1 MEKKEKTAT
10 ANTGLV
16 DSVDALIA
24 KMAQV
29 REAQQKFATYTQEQV
44 DKIFF
49 AASVAANQARIP
61 LAKMAVE
68 ETRMGRVDSKI
79 AKCKNKSKST
89 WWRMKDQKSRGIIER
104 DEVNGIMK
112 VAKPIGVVGCVTATT
127 NPVINPM
134 HNSMCALKCG
144 NAVIICPHPRAK
156 GVGVRA
162 VELMN
167 EALDKLG
174 MPKNLIQIIKEPT
187 MELSAGLM
195 KTVDLCICTGGPGLV
210 KVAYSSGKPALG
222 VGQGN
227 VQVLVDRDVDYD
239 EVAKMVIAGRT
250 FDNGVLCTCEQNV
263 ICPKDKVDEMVAALR
278 ANGAY
283 YIDNQADADKVR
295 NSAFPDGVFNKEW
308 TGTTI
313 QQMADLAGLEG
324 IPEDTKVLVCCTKGY
339 ARQEVLA
346 KEKLFP
352 MLALFTYDTWE
363 ECMEIARANL
373 EMEGMGHSVVI
384 HSNNTEHIE
393 AVPTVVNV
401 SRYAVNQVGGTALG
415 GAMDNGLNPTTT
427 LGCGTWGNNAISEN
441 LWFTHLMNVSRISY
455 KVPDMYIPTD
465 EEIWAD

>member
-1 MEKKEKTAT
+1 
-10 ANTGLV
+10 
-16 DSVDALIA
+16 
-24 KMAQV
+24 
-29 REAQQKFATYTQEQV
+29 
-44 DKIFF
+44 
-49 AASVAANQARIP
+49 
-61 LAKMAVE
+61 
-68 ETRMGRVDSKI
+68 
-79 AKCKNKSKST
+79 
-89 WWRMKDQKSRGIIER
+89 
-104 DEVNGIMK
+104 
-112 VAKPIGVVGCVTATT
+112 
-127 NPVINPM
+127 
-134 HNSMCALKCG
+134 MCALKCG

-324 IPEDTKVLVCCTKGY
+324 TLRIPRSWY
-339 ARQEVLA
+339 AA
-346 KEKLFP
+346 P
-352 MLALFTYDTWE
+352 
-363 ECMEIARANL
+363 RA
-373 EMEGMGHSVVI
+373 MPSGGPGEG
-384 HSNNTEHIE
+384 E
-393 AVPTVVNV
+393 AVPHAGALHL
-401 SRYAVNQVGGTALG
+401 RHLG
-415 GAMDNGLNPTTT
+415 GVHGDRPGQPGDGGYGPQRGHPLQQHRAYRGCSHRRQRVPLCSQSGRRAPLWAALWTT
-427 LGCGTWGNNAISEN
+427 
-441 LWFTHLMNVSRISY
+441 V
-455 KVPDMYIPTD
+455 
-465 EEIWAD
+465 

>member
-1 MEKKEKTAT
+1 MEAHEYLQSLVAAARVAQKEYEKMPQAQ
-10 ANTGLV
+10 
-16 DSVDALIA
+16 VDAAVKAIGKA
-24 KMAQV
+24 VYDNA
-29 REAQQKFATYTQEQV
+29 EE
-44 DKIFF
+44 
-49 AASVAANQARIP
+49 
-61 LAKMAVE
+61 LAHMAVE
-68 ETRMGRVDSKI
+68 ETRMGRYDSKI

-89 WWRMKDQKSRGIIER
+89 WWRMKDLKSRGIIER

-144 NAVIICPHPRAK
+144 NAIIICPHPRAK
-156 GVGVRA
+156 GVGVRT

-174 MPKNLIQIIKEPT
+174 MPKNLIQIIAEPT

-195 KTVDLCICTGGPGLV
+195 KEVDLCICTGGPGLV

-227 VQVLVDRDVDYD
+227 VQVLVDRDVDYN
-239 EVAKMVIAGRT
+239 EVAKMVITGRT

-263 ICPKDKVDEMVAALR
+263 ICPKDKVEEMIAALK

-283 YIDNQADADKVR
+283 YISTQEEADKVR
-295 NSAFPDGVFNKEW
+295 ESAFPDGIFNKVW

-313 QQMADLAGLEG
+313 QQMADLAGLENV
-324 IPEDTKVLVCCTKGY
+324 PEDTKVIVSCTKGY
-339 ARQEVLA
+339 GRNEVLA

-373 EMEGMGHSVVI
+373 AVEGMGHSCVI
-384 HSNNTEHIE
+384 HSNTTEHIE
-393 AVPTVVNV
+393 AVPNVVDV

-455 KVPDMYIPTD
+455 KVKDMYIPSD

>member
-1 MEKKEKTAT
+1 
-10 ANTGLV
+10 
-16 DSVDALIA
+16 
-24 KMAQV
+24 
-29 REAQQKFATYTQEQV
+29 
-44 DKIFF
+44 
-49 AASVAANQARIP
+49 
-61 LAKMAVE
+61 
-68 ETRMGRVDSKI
+68 
-79 AKCKNKSKST
+79 
-89 WWRMKDQKSRGIIER
+89 
-104 DEVNGIMK
+104 
-112 VAKPIGVVGCVTATT
+112 
-127 NPVINPM
+127 
-134 HNSMCALKCG
+134 
-144 NAVIICPHPRAK
+144 
-156 GVGVRA
+156 
-162 VELMN
+162 
-167 EALDKLG
+167 
-174 MPKNLIQIIKEPT
+174 
-187 MELSAGLM
+187 
-195 KTVDLCICTGGPGLV
+195 
-210 KVAYSSGKPALG
+210 
-222 VGQGN
+222 
-227 VQVLVDRDVDYD
+227 
-239 EVAKMVIAGRT
+239 MVIAGRT

-427 LGCGTWGNNAISEN
+427 LGCGTWGNNATSEN

>member
-1 MEKKEKTAT
+1 MAREII
-10 ANTGLV
+10 
-16 DSVDALIA
+16 DSVEKLEAELDRVRA
-24 KMAQV
+24 AQ
-29 REAQQKFATYTQEQV
+29 REFATYTQEQV

-49 AASVAANQARIP
+49 AAAMAANKARIP

>member
-1 MEKKEKTAT
+1 MEAHEYLQSLVAAARVAQKEYEKMPQAQ
-10 ANTGLV
+10 
-16 DSVDALIA
+16 VDAAVKAIGKA
-24 KMAQV
+24 VYDNA
-29 REAQQKFATYTQEQV
+29 EE
-44 DKIFF
+44 
-49 AASVAANQARIP
+49 
-61 LAKMAVE
+61 LAHMAVE
-68 ETRMGRVDSKI
+68 ETRMGRYDSKI

-89 WWRMKDQKSRGIIER
+89 WWRMKDLKSRGIIER
-104 DEVNGIMK
+104 DEVNGIIK

-156 GVGVRA
+156 GVGVRT

-174 MPKNLIQIIKEPT
+174 MPKNLIQIIAEPT

-195 KTVDLCICTGGPGLV
+195 KEVDLCICTGGPGLV

-227 VQVLVDRDVDYD
+227 VQVLVDRDVDYN
-239 EVAKMVIAGRT
+239 EVAKMVITGRT

-263 ICPKDKVDEMVAALR
+263 ICPKDKVEEMIAALK

-283 YIDNQADADKVR
+283 YISTQEEADKVR
-295 NSAFPDGVFNKEW
+295 ESAFPDGIFNKVW

-313 QQMADLAGLEG
+313 QQMADLAGLENV
-324 IPEDTKVLVCCTKGY
+324 PEDTKVIVSCTKGY
-339 ARQEVLA
+339 GRNEVLA

-373 EMEGMGHSVVI
+373 AVEGMGHSCVI
-384 HSNNTEHIE
+384 HSNTTEHIE
-393 AVPTVVNV
+393 AVPNVVDV

-455 KVPDMYIPTD
+455 KVKDMYIPSD

>member
-1 MEKKEKTAT
+1 MYKRQAQKEF
-10 ANTGLV
+10 
-16 DSVDALIA
+16 
-24 KMAQV
+24 
-29 REAQQKFATYTQEQV
+29 ETYTQEKV
-44 DKIFF
+44 DEAVRAIGK
-49 AASVAANQARIP
+49 SVYDHAEE

>member
-1 MEKKEKTAT
+1 MQAHEYLQSLVAAARVAQKEYEKMPQAQ
-10 ANTGLV
+10 
-16 DSVDALIA
+16 VDAAVKAIGKA
-24 KMAQV
+24 VYDNA
-29 REAQQKFATYTQEQV
+29 EE
-44 DKIFF
+44 
-49 AASVAANQARIP
+49 
-61 LAKMAVE
+61 LAHMAVE
-68 ETRMGRVDSKI
+68 ETRMGRYDSKI

-89 WWRMKDQKSRGIIER
+89 WWRMKDLKSRGIIER

-156 GVGVRA
+156 GVGVRT

-174 MPKNLIQIIKEPT
+174 MPKNLIQIIAEPT

-195 KTVDLCICTGGPGLV
+195 KEVDLCICTGGPGLV

-227 VQVLVDRDVDYD
+227 VQVLVDRDVDYN
-239 EVAKMVIAGRT
+239 EVAKMVITGRT

-263 ICPKDKVDEMVAALR
+263 ICPKDKVEEMIAALK

-283 YIDNQADADKVR
+283 YISTQEEADKVR
-295 NSAFPDGVFNKEW
+295 ESAFPDGIFNKVW

-313 QQMADLAGLEG
+313 QQMADLAGLENV
-324 IPEDTKVLVCCTKGY
+324 PEDTKVIVSCTKGY
-339 ARQEVLA
+339 GRNEVLA

-373 EMEGMGHSVVI
+373 AVEGMGHSCVI
-384 HSNNTEHIE
+384 HSNTTEHIE
-393 AVPTVVNV
+393 AVPNVVDV

-455 KVPDMYIPTD
+455 KVKDMYIPSD

>member
-1 MEKKEKTAT
+1 MNMDVQEYLNELVAKARTAQE
-10 ANTGLV
+10 AF
-16 DSVDALIA
+16 A
-24 KMAQV
+24 KLS
-29 REAQQKFATYTQEQV
+29 QEDV
-44 DKIFF
+44 DKAVRAIGK
-49 AASVAANQARIP
+49 AVYDHAEE
-61 LAKMAVE
+61 LAHMAVD
-68 ETRMGRVDSKI
+68 ETRMGRYDSKK
-79 AKCKNKSKST
+79 AKCENKSKST
-89 WWRMKDQKSRGIIER
+89 WWRMKDKKSRGIIER
-104 DEVNGIMK
+104 DEVNGIVK

-156 GVGVRA
+156 GVGVRT

-167 EALDKLG
+167 EALDQLG
-174 MPKNLIQIIKEPT
+174 MPKNLIQIIPEPT

-195 KTVDLCICTGGPGLV
+195 RSVDLCMCTGGPALV
-210 KVAYSSGKPALG
+210 KTAYSSGKPVYG

-227 VQVLVDRDVDYD
+227 VKVLVDRDVDYD

-263 ICPKDKVDEMVAALR
+263 ICPRDKAEEMIAALR

-283 YIDNQADADKVR
+283 YIGTQEEADKVR
-295 NSAFPDGVFNKEW
+295 DSAFPGGIFNKEW
-308 TGTTI
+308 TGTTV

-324 IPEDTKVLVCCTKGY
+324 VPADSKVLVCCTKGY
-339 ARQEVLA
+339 ARDEVLS

-352 MLALFTYDTWE
+352 MLALFLYDSWE

-373 EMEGMGHSVVI
+373 AMEGMGHSVVI
-384 HSNNTEHIE
+384 HSNTAEHIE
-393 AVPTVVNV
+393 AVPGVVNV

-427 LGCGTWGNNAISEN
+427 LGCGTWGNNIISEN
-441 LWFTHLMNVSRISY
+441 LWYTHLMNVSRISY
-455 KVPDMYIPTD
+455 KVPNMYIPSD
-465 EEIWAD
+465 EEIWAE

>member
-1 MEKKEKTAT
+1 MGAHEYLQSLVAAARVAQKEYEKMPQAQ
-10 ANTGLV
+10 
-16 DSVDALIA
+16 VDAAVKAIGKA
-24 KMAQV
+24 VYDNA
-29 REAQQKFATYTQEQV
+29 EE
-44 DKIFF
+44 
-49 AASVAANQARIP
+49 
-61 LAKMAVE
+61 LAHMAVE
-68 ETRMGRVDSKI
+68 ETRMGRYDSKI

-89 WWRMKDQKSRGIIER
+89 WWRMKDLKSRGIIER

-156 GVGVRA
+156 GVGVRT

-174 MPKNLIQIIKEPT
+174 MPKNLIQIIAEPT

-195 KTVDLCICTGGPGLV
+195 KEVDLCICTGGPGLV

-227 VQVLVDRDVDYD
+227 VQVLVDRDVDYN
-239 EVAKMVIAGRT
+239 EVAKMVITGRT

-263 ICPKDKVDEMVAALR
+263 ICPKDKVEEMIAALK

-283 YIDNQADADKVR
+283 YISTQEEADKVR
-295 NSAFPDGVFNKEW
+295 ESAFPDGIFNKVW

-313 QQMADLAGLEG
+313 QQMADLAGLENV
-324 IPEDTKVLVCCTKGY
+324 PEDTKVIVSCTKGY
-339 ARQEVLA
+339 GRNEVLA

-373 EMEGMGHSVVI
+373 AVEGMGHSCVI
-384 HSNNTEHIE
+384 HSNTTEHIE
-393 AVPTVVNV
+393 AVPNVVDV

-455 KVPDMYIPTD
+455 KVKDMYIPSD

>member
-1 MEKKEKTAT
+1 MEAHEYLQSLVAAARVAQKEYEKMPQAQ
-10 ANTGLV
+10 
-16 DSVDALIA
+16 VDAAVKAIGKA
-24 KMAQV
+24 VYDNA
-29 REAQQKFATYTQEQV
+29 EE
-44 DKIFF
+44 
-49 AASVAANQARIP
+49 
-61 LAKMAVE
+61 LAHMAVE
-68 ETRMGRVDSKI
+68 ETRMGRYDSKI

-89 WWRMKDQKSRGIIER
+89 WWRMKDLKSRGIIER

-156 GVGVRA
+156 GVGVRT

-174 MPKNLIQIIKEPT
+174 MPKNLIQIIAEPT

-195 KTVDLCICTGGPGLV
+195 KEVDLCICTGGAGLV

-227 VQVLVDRDVDYD
+227 VQVLVDRDVDYN
-239 EVAKMVIAGRT
+239 EVAKMVITGRT

-263 ICPKDKVDEMVAALR
+263 ICPKDKVEEMIAALK

-283 YIDNQADADKVR
+283 YISTQEEADKVR
-295 NSAFPDGVFNKEW
+295 ESAFPDGIFNKVW

-313 QQMADLAGLEG
+313 QQMADLAGLENV
-324 IPEDTKVLVCCTKGY
+324 PEDTKVIVSCTKGY
-339 ARQEVLA
+339 GRNEVLA

-373 EMEGMGHSVVI
+373 AVEGMGHSCVI
-384 HSNNTEHIE
+384 HSNTTEHIE
-393 AVPTVVNV
+393 AVPNVVDV

-455 KVPDMYIPTD
+455 KVKDMYIPSD

>member
-1 MEKKEKTAT
+1 MAREII
-10 ANTGLV
+10 
-16 DSVDALIA
+16 DSVEKLEAELDRVRA
-24 KMAQV
+24 AQ
-29 REAQQKFATYTQEQV
+29 REFATYTQEQV

-49 AASVAANQARIP
+49 TAAMAANKARIP

>member
-1 MEKKEKTAT
+1 MDTQEYLQS
-10 ANTGLV
+10 LV
-16 DSVDALIA
+16 DAA
-24 KMAQV
+24 RAAQKEFEKMS
-29 REAQQKFATYTQEQV
+29 QEQV
-44 DKIFF
+44 D
-49 AASVAANQARIP
+49 AAAKAIGKAIYDHAEE
-61 LAKMAVE
+61 LAKMAVG

>member
-1 MEKKEKTAT
+1 MDTQEYLQS
-10 ANTGLV
+10 LV
-16 DSVDALIA
+16 DAA
-24 KMAQV
+24 RAAQKEFEKMS
-29 REAQQKFATYTQEQV
+29 QEQV
-44 DKIFF
+44 
-49 AASVAANQARIP
+49 
-61 LAKMAVE
+61 
-68 ETRMGRVDSKI
+68 GRVDSKI

>member
-1 MEKKEKTAT
+1 MTAAEYLQELVANARAAQKEFEK
-10 ANTGLV
+10 LP
-16 DSVDALIA
+16 
-24 KMAQV
+24 
-29 REAQQKFATYTQEQV
+29 QEQV
-44 DKIFF
+44 D
-49 AASVAANQARIP
+49 AAARAVGKAIYDHAEE
-61 LAKMAVE
+61 LARMAVE
-68 ETRMGRVDSKI
+68 ETGMGRIDSKI

-89 WWRMKDQKSRGIIER
+89 WWRMKGQKSRGIIER
-104 DEVNGIMK
+104 DEVNGILK
-112 VAKPIGVVGCVTATT
+112 VAKPIGVVGCVTAST

-174 MPKNLIQIIKEPT
+174 MPKNLIQIIPEPT
-187 MELSAGLM
+187 MDLSAGLM
-195 KTVDLCICTGGPGLV
+195 KAVDLCICTGGPGLV

-227 VQVLVDRDVDYD
+227 VQVLVDRDVDYND
-239 EVAKMVIAGRT
+239 VAKMVITGRT
-250 FDNGVLCTCEQNV
+250 FDNGVLCTCEQNI
-263 ICPKDKVDEMVAALR
+263 ICPKDKADEMIAALK

-283 YIDNQADADKVR
+283 YIDNQEDADKVR
-295 NSAFPDGVFNKEW
+295 NSAFPDAVFNKEW
-308 TGTTI
+308 TGTSV
-313 QQMADLAGLEG
+313 QQMAELAGLEG
-324 IPEDTKVLVCCTKGY
+324 IPEDTKVIVSCTKGY
-339 ARQEVLA
+339 GRDEVLA

-373 EMEGMGHSVVI
+373 AVEGMGHSVVI
-384 HSNNTEHIE
+384 HSNTTEHIE

-441 LWFTHLMNVSRISY
+441 LWYTHLMNVSRISY
-455 KVPDMYIPTD
+455 KVPDMYVPSD

>member
-1 MEKKEKTAT
+1 
-10 ANTGLV
+10 
-16 DSVDALIA
+16 
-24 KMAQV
+24 
-29 REAQQKFATYTQEQV
+29 
-44 DKIFF
+44 
-49 AASVAANQARIP
+49 
-61 LAKMAVE
+61 
-68 ETRMGRVDSKI
+68 MGRYDSKI

-89 WWRMKDQKSRGIIER
+89 WWRMKDLKSRGIIER

-156 GVGVRA
+156 GVGVRT

-174 MPKNLIQIIKEPT
+174 MPKNLIQIIAEPT

-195 KTVDLCICTGGPGLV
+195 KEVDLCICTGGPGLV

-227 VQVLVDRDVDYD
+227 VQVLVDRDVDYN
-239 EVAKMVIAGRT
+239 EVAKMVITGRT

-263 ICPKDKVDEMVAALR
+263 ICPKDKVEEMIAALK

-283 YIDNQADADKVR
+283 YISTQEEADKVR
-295 NSAFPDGVFNKEW
+295 ESAFPDGIFNKVW

-313 QQMADLAGLEG
+313 QQMADLAGLENV
-324 IPEDTKVLVCCTKGY
+324 PEDTKVIVSCTKGY
-339 ARQEVLA
+339 GRNEVLA

-373 EMEGMGHSVVI
+373 AVEGMGHSCVI
-384 HSNNTEHIE
+384 HSNTTEHIE
-393 AVPTVVNV
+393 AVPNVVDV

-455 KVPDMYIPTD
+455 KVKDMYIPSD